1 MFFSVCIPVYNTSK
15 YLEECVESVLAQTEK
30 DYEIVLIDDGSTD
43 DSGSICDRYAAQYAN
58 IRVIHKSNEGL
69 MMTRRRGFKEAKG
82 EFFVC
87 LDSDDYL
94 CDLDALAK
102 IRRLIELEK
111 CDLVVYDYLQGTE
124 NPEDLK
130 RIVLFDKPDGH
141 VFGSHDKHELHNKYL
156 AGRDLNPMWIKAMS
170 RNIVDIDVDYY
181 QWQREICRGEDMFQS
196 QPILA
201 AAQRIGY
208 IHQPLLYY
216 RWTPGSISNNP
227 KFGFYDAFKCIYT
240 RQDQYIPQWE
250 ISDEIKE
257 QNALQR
263 IGILIG
269 VIGTNYRRS
278 KGFLQKY
285 EWNQYVKRIGNDSF
299 FIKTVKST
307 ESFNK
312 VWYQRVFAKLV
323 VLKLPVLLGGFITL
337 LDLVSRIRNTIKGRK

>member
-1 MFFSVCIPVYNTSK
+1 MFFSVCIPVYNTSC
-15 YLEECVESVLAQTEK
+15 YLRECIESVLNQTEK
-30 DYEIVLIDDGSTD
+30 DYEIVLVDDGSTD
-43 DSGSICDRYAAQYAN
+43 DSGAICDAYAEQYPF
-58 IRVIHKSNEGL
+58 IKVFHKKNEGL
-69 MMTRRRGFKEAKG
+69 MMTRRRAFSEGKG
-82 EFFVC
+82 DYFIC

-94 CDLDALAK
+94 LDIDALRK
-102 IRRLIELEK
+102 IRKSIVENE
-111 CDLVVYDYLQGTE
+111 CDLVLYDYIQGAE
-124 NPEDLK
+124 NPVENKL
-130 RIVLFDKPDGH
+130 IQMFNKPNEY
-141 VFGSHDKHELHNKYL
+141 VFSESEKNEIYVKYL
-156 AGRDLNPMWIKAMS
+156 TGKYINPMWIKAIS
-170 RNIVDIDVDYY
+170 RKILDVDIDYT
-181 QWQREICRGEDMFQS
+181 QWKSAICRGEDMFQS
-196 QPILA
+196 PPIFNNA
-201 AAQRIGY
+201 KRIGY
-208 IHQPLLYY
+208 IHEPLLYY

-250 ISDEIKE
+250 VSDEIKE

-278 KGFLQKY
+278 KGFQQKY

-323 VLKLPVLLGGFITL
+323 VLELPVLLGGYITL
-337 LDLVSRIRNTIKGRK
+337 LDLVSKIRNIIKGRK